1 LPLGEIRDNTNKQSR
16 DKVIQEK
23 IKDLVEK
30 YIETLEKDNDTI
42 KAYRLDLEKFTEAF
56 GDKTASEIS
65 STQLK
70 TYLDDLSTRNGKR
83 VSVSTQNRHYATI
96 SCFFNW
102 LIRDS
107 KLIENPIKNVQRRK
121 PNKDMG
127 ETNSKDI
134 IRYLDKE
141 MIGKIMSNAKS
152 IREEFLFDLLYS
164 SGLRIS
170 EALAL
175 NVQDIR
181 NGIIQIRAGK
191 GNRARVTYLSKHT
204 EKLFKKYLE
213 KRTPDRSVL
222 FKAKSIEEAQ
232 ALRNGG
238 SLFTTNNGTRLGY
251 HRANQ
256 LFKQAARGIKNADNT
271 PLTIH
276 QLRHT
281 FCTERVGHIDIRVLQ
296 KLAGHSDIR
305 TTLRYAKVADKVAR
319 EQFER
324 FDRERKAGF
333 DDNGDFRL
341 PTQED
346 FERAESIA

>member
-1 LPLGEIRDNTNKQSR
+1 M
-16 DKVIQEK
+16 QEEL

-30 YIETLEKDNDTI
+30 YVQSLEKDNDTI
-42 KAYRLDLEKFTEAF
+42 KAYRLDLEKFVEAF
-56 GDKTASEIS
+56 GEKVPTNIQ
-65 STQLK
+65 STELK
-70 TYLDDLSTRNGKR
+70 EYLDSLTTRSGKR

-102 LIRDS
+102 LIRES
-107 KLIENPIKNVQRRK
+107 KMIENPIKNVARRK
-121 PNKDMG
+121 PNKDAG

-141 MIGKIMSNAKS
+141 TITQIMSYAKS

-191 GNRARVTYLSKHT
+191 GNRARVTYMSKHT
-204 EKLFKKYLE
+204 EKLFRKYLE

-222 FKAKSIEEAQ
+222 FKAKNIEEAQ
-232 ALRNGG
+232 SLRNEGA
-238 SLFTTNNGTRLGY
+238 LFTTNNGTRLGY

-256 LFKQAARGIKNADNT
+256 LFKQAARGIKNPDGA

-319 EQFER
+319 EQFEK

-333 DDNGDFRL
+333 DDNGDFKL

-346 FERAESIA
+346 FERAEALI

>member
-1 LPLGEIRDNTNKQSR
+1 MSEELVKN
-16 DKVIQEK
+16 
-23 IKDLVEK
+23 LVEQ
-30 YIETLEKDNDTI
+30 YIVSLEKDNDTI
-42 KAYRLDLEKFTEAF
+42 KAYRLDLEKFVLTF
-56 GDKTASEIS
+56 GETGPMQIS
-65 STQLK
+65 SQELK
-70 TYLDDLSTRNGKR
+70 DYLDNLTTRTGKR

-102 LIRDS
+102 LIRES
-107 KLIENPIKNVQRRK
+107 KLIENPIKKVVRRR
-121 PNKDMG
+121 PNKDLG

-134 IRYLDKE
+134 IRYLDVE
-141 MIGKIMSNAKS
+141 TINKIMSSAKS

-191 GNRARVTYLSKHT
+191 GNRARVTYMSKKT
-204 EKLFKKYLE
+204 EKLFTKYLE
-213 KRTPDRSVL
+213 KRVPDRSVL
-222 FKAKSIEEAQ
+222 FQAQTIEEAQ
-232 ALRNGG
+232 ALKNEGA
-238 SLFTTNNGTRLGY
+238 LFTTNNGTRLGY

-256 LFKQAARGIKNADNT
+256 LFKQSARGLKNPDNT

-305 TTLRYAKVADKVAR
+305 TTLRYAKVADRVAR
-319 EQFER
+319 DQFR
-324 FDRERKAGF
+324 KFDEMRGF
-333 DDNGDFRL
+333 DENGDFKL
-341 PTQED
+341 PTQDD
-346 FERAESIA
+346 FEKASAIV

>member
-1 LPLGEIRDNTNKQSR
+1 MI
-16 DKVIQEK
+16 
-23 IKDLVEK
+23 IKELVSK
-30 YIETLEKDNDTI
+30 YIESLEKDNDTI
-42 KAYRLDLEKFTEAF
+42 KAYRLDLEKFVQAF
-56 GDKTASEIS
+56 GERDPMTIRAEE
-65 STQLK
+65 LK
-70 TYLDDLSTRNGKR
+70 EYLDNLQTRSSKR

-102 LIRDS
+102 LIKES
-107 KLIENPIKNVQRRK
+107 KIIDNPIKNVIRRK
-121 PNKDMG
+121 PNKDAG
-127 ETNSKDI
+127 EANYKDI

-141 MIGKIMSNAKS
+141 SIQKIMSNAKT

-175 NVQDIR
+175 NIQDIR
-181 NGIIQIRAGK
+181 NGVIQIRAGK
-191 GNRARVTYLSKHT
+191 GNRARVTYMSKTT

-213 KRTPDRSVL
+213 KRSPDRSIL
-222 FKAKSIEEAQ
+222 HKAKTLEEAQ
-232 ALRNGG
+232 SFKNEGA
-238 SLFTTNNGTRLGY
+238 LFTTNNGTRLGY

-256 LFKQAARGIKNADNT
+256 LFKQAAKSMKNPDNT

-281 FCTERVGHIDIRVLQ
+281 FCTERVGYIDIRVLQ

-319 EQFER
+319 EQFEK
-324 FDRERKAGF
+324 FDREQKMGF
-333 DDNGDFRL
+333 DDQGQFKL

-346 FERAESIA
+346 FDRAEALV

>member
-1 LPLGEIRDNTNKQSR
+1 M
-16 DKVIQEK
+16 
-23 IKDLVEK
+23 KDLVEQ
-30 YIETLEKDNDTI
+30 YVESLEKDNDTI
-42 KAYRLDLEKFTEAF
+42 KAYRLDLEKFTAAYGETKPLAI
-56 GDKTASEIS
+56 KSPEI
-65 STQLK
+65 K
-70 TYLDDLSTRNGKR
+70 VYLDGLTTRTGKR

-102 LIRDS
+102 LIKQS
-107 KLIENPIKNVQRRK
+107 KLIENPIKNVERRK
-121 PNKDMG
+121 PNKDLG

-134 IRYLDKE
+134 IRYLDRE
-141 MIGKIMSNAKS
+141 IVGKIMTESKS

-181 NGIIQIRAGK
+181 NGVIQVRAGK
-191 GNRARVTYLSKHT
+191 GNRARVTYMSKQT
-204 EKLFKKYLE
+204 EKLFRKYLE
-213 KRTPDRSVL
+213 KRVPDRSVL
-222 FKAKSIEEAQ
+222 FQATTIEEAQ
-232 ALRNGG
+232 ALRNEGA
-238 SLFTTNNGTRLGY
+238 LFTTNNGTRLGY

-256 LFKQAARGIKNADNT
+256 LFKQASKGIKNPDST

-305 TTLRYAKVADKVAR
+305 TTLRYAKVADIVAR
-319 EQFER
+319 EQFDKY
-324 FDRERKAGF
+324 DRERNAGF
-333 DDNGDFRL
+333 NDSGEFKL

-346 FERAESIA
+346 FEKATALI

>member
-1 LPLGEIRDNTNKQSR
+1 MKEES
-16 DKVIQEK
+16 
-23 IKDLVEK
+23 IKNLVEK
-30 YIETLEKDNDTI
+30 YIETLEKDNDTV
-42 KAYRLDLEKFTEAF
+42 KAYRLDLEKFVEAF
-56 GDKTASEIS
+56 GDREASSVKGPEIK
-65 STQLK
+65 Q
-70 TYLDDLSTRNGKR
+70 YLDALTTRNGKR

-102 LIRDS
+102 LIRES
-107 KLIENPIKNVQRRK
+107 KLIDNPIKSIVRRK
-121 PNKDMG
+121 PNKDLG

-141 MIGKIMSNAKS
+141 MIKSIMDNAKS
-152 IREEFLFDLLYS
+152 TREEFLFDLLYS

-175 NVQDIR
+175 NIQDIR

-191 GNRARVTYLSKHT
+191 GNRARVTYLSKQT
-204 EKLFKKYLE
+204 EKLFRKYLE
-213 KRTPDRSVL
+213 KRVPDREAL
-222 FKAKSIEEAQ
+222 QRAKSIEDAQ
-232 ALRNGG
+232 KLKYEGA
-238 SLFTTNNGTRLGY
+238 LFTTSNGTRLGY

-256 LFKQAARGIKNADNT
+256 LFKQAARDIKNADGT

-281 FCTERVGHIDIRVLQ
+281 FCTERVGYIDIRVLQ

-319 EQFER
+319 EQFEK
-324 FDRERKAGF
+324 FDRSRGF
-333 DDNGDFRL
+333 NESGDFVL

-346 FERAESIA
+346 FERAEALV

>member
-1 LPLGEIRDNTNKQSR
+1 MKE
-16 DKVIQEK
+16 
-23 IKDLVEK
+23 DLVREAIEQ
-30 YIETLEKDNDTI
+30 YIESLEKDNDTI
-42 KAYRLDLEKFTEAF
+42 KAYRLDLEKFTAAF
-56 GDKTASEIS
+56 GDRKPTEIK
-65 STQLK
+65 STELK
-70 TYLDDLSTRNGKR
+70 TYLDNLTTRSNKR

-102 LIRDS
+102 LIKQSR
-107 KLIENPIKNVQRRK
+107 LIENPIKNVIRRR
-121 PNKDMG
+121 PNKDLG

-141 MIGKIMSNAKS
+141 TIAQIMGNAKTV
-152 IREEFLFDLLYS
+152 REEFLFDLLYS

-181 NGIIQIRAGK
+181 NGVIQIRAGK
-191 GNRARVTYLSKHT
+191 GNKARVTYMSKHT

-222 FKAKSIEEAQ
+222 FKAQNIEEAQ
-232 ALRNGG
+232 ALRNEGA
-238 SLFTTNNGTRLGY
+238 LFTTNNGTRLGY

-256 LFKQAARGIKNADNT
+256 LFKQAARNMKNPDST

-305 TTLRYAKVADKVAR
+305 TTLRYAKVADRVAR
-319 EQFER
+319 EQFDK
-324 FDRERKAGF
+324 FDRERSAGF
-333 DDNGDFRL
+333 SDSGEFKL

-346 FERAESIA
+346 FEKAPALV

>member
-1 LPLGEIRDNTNKQSR
+1 MKEEL
-16 DKVIQEK
+16 V
-23 IKDLVEK
+23 KDLVEK
-30 YIETLEKDNDTI
+30 YIATLEKDNDTI
-42 KAYRLDLEKFTEAF
+42 KAYRLDLEKFVDAF
-56 GDKTASEIS
+56 GTRVPTEIS
-65 STQLK
+65 STEIK
-70 TYLDDLSTRNGKR
+70 EYLDNLTTRNSKR

-96 SCFFNW
+96 SCLFNW

-107 KLIENPIKNVQRRK
+107 KLIENPIKKVKRRK
-121 PNKDMG
+121 PNKDEG
-127 ETNSKDI
+127 EINSKDI

-141 MIGKIMSNAKS
+141 TIASIMNNAKS
-152 IREEFLFDLLYS
+152 VREEFLFDLLYS

-191 GNRARVTYLSKHT
+191 GNRARVTYLSNHT
-204 EKLFKKYLE
+204 EKLFKKYLD
-213 KRTPDRSVL
+213 KRVPDRAVL
-222 FKAKSIEEAQ
+222 FKAKTIEEAQ
-232 ALRNGG
+232 ALKNEGA
-238 SLFTTNNGTRLGY
+238 LFTTNNGTRLGY

-256 LFKQAARGIKNADNT
+256 LFKQASRNLKNADGT

-305 TTLRYAKVADKVAR
+305 TTLRYAKVADVVAR
-319 EQFER
+319 EQFEK
-324 FDRERKAGF
+324 FDREHKAGF
-333 DDNGDFRL
+333 DDKGDFKL

-346 FERAESIA
+346 FEKAQALV

>member
-1 LPLGEIRDNTNKQSR
+1 VREESVKEQ
-16 DKVIQEK
+16 
-23 IKDLVEK
+23 VEK
-30 YIETLEKDNDTI
+30 YIESLEKDNDTV
-42 KAYRLDLEKFTEAF
+42 KAYRLDLEKFMLAF
-56 GDKTASEIS
+56 GDKKPTEIKFPE
-65 STQLK
+65 LK
-70 TYLDDLSTRNGKR
+70 AYLDALTTRNGKR

-102 LIRDS
+102 LIKQS
-107 KLIENPIKNVQRRK
+107 KLIENPIKNVSRRK
-121 PNKDMG
+121 PNKDLG
-127 ETNSKDI
+127 EINSKDI

-141 MIGKIMSNAKS
+141 TVAQIMSNAKT

-181 NGIIQIRAGK
+181 NGVIQIRAGK
-191 GNRARVTYLSKHT
+191 GNRPRVTYMSKHT
-204 EKLFKKYLE
+204 EKLFRKYLE
-213 KRTPDRSVL
+213 KRVPDRSVL
-222 FKAKSIEEAQ
+222 FKAQNIEEAQ
-232 ALRNGG
+232 ALRNEG

-256 LFKQAARGIKNADNT
+256 LFKQAARNMKNPDNA

-296 KLAGHSDIR
+296 RLAGHSDIR
-305 TTLRYAKVADKVAR
+305 TTLRYAKVVDKVAR
-319 EQFER
+319 EQFDKY
-324 FDRERKAGF
+324 DRERTAGF
-333 DDNGDFRL
+333 DDRGDFKL

-346 FERAESIA
+346 FEKAAALV

>member
-1 LPLGEIRDNTNKQSR
+1 MKDQ
-16 DKVIQEK
+16 
-23 IKDLVEK
+23 IKELVEK
-30 YIETLEKDNDTI
+30 YVESLEKDNDTI
-42 KAYRLDLEKFTEAF
+42 KAYRLDLEKFVLAF
-56 GDKTASEIS
+56 GPREPMDIKGQE
-65 STQLK
+65 LK
-70 TYLDDLSTRNGKR
+70 DYLDTLNTRNSKR

-102 LIRDS
+102 LIRES
-107 KLIENPIKNVQRRK
+107 KLIENPIKSVIRRK
-121 PNKDMG
+121 PNKDAG
-127 ETNSKDI
+127 EANSKDI

-141 MIGKIMSNAKS
+141 TIQKIMSNAKT

-181 NGIIQIRAGK
+181 NGVIQIRAGK
-191 GNRARVTYLSKHT
+191 GNRARVTYLSKNT
-204 EKLFKKYLE
+204 EKLFRKYLE
-213 KRTPDRSVL
+213 KRTPDRGAL
-222 FKAKSIEEAQ
+222 YKAKTIEEAQ
-232 ALRNGG
+232 ALRNEG

-256 LFKQAARGIKNADNT
+256 LFKQAARGMKNPDST

-324 FDRERKAGF
+324 FDREQKVGF
-333 DDNGDFRL
+333 DEHGTFKL

-346 FERAESIA
+346 FEKAEVLI

>member
-1 LPLGEIRDNTNKQSR
+1 MREESVKEQ
-16 DKVIQEK
+16 
-23 IKDLVEK
+23 VEK
-30 YIETLEKDNDTI
+30 YIESLEKDNDTV
-42 KAYRLDLEKFTEAF
+42 KAYRLDLEKFVAAF
-56 GDKTASEIS
+56 GERKPTEIK
-65 STQLK
+65 STELK
-70 TYLDDLSTRNGKR
+70 TYLDALTTRSSKR

-102 LIRDS
+102 LIKQS
-107 KLIENPIKNVQRRK
+107 KLIENPIKNVPRRR
-121 PNKDMG
+121 PNKDLG
-127 ETNSKDI
+127 EINSKDI

-141 MIGKIMSNAKS
+141 MVAQIMANAKT

-181 NGIIQIRAGK
+181 NGVIQIRAGK
-191 GNRARVTYLSKHT
+191 GNRARVTYMSKHT
-204 EKLFKKYLE
+204 EKLFRKYLE
-213 KRTPDRSVL
+213 KRVPDRSVL
-222 FKAKSIEEAQ
+222 FKAQNIEQAQ
-232 ALRNGG
+232 ALRNEG

-256 LFKQAARGIKNADNT
+256 LFKQAARNMKNPDNA

-319 EQFER
+319 EQFDK
-324 FDRERKAGF
+324 FDRERTAGF
-333 DDNGDFRL
+333 DDKGDFKL

-346 FERAESIA
+346 FERAAALV

>member
-1 LPLGEIRDNTNKQSR
+1 MAEELVR
-16 DKVIQEK
+16 
-23 IKDLVEK
+23 DLVEK
-30 YIETLEKDNDTI
+30 YVETLDKDNDTV
-42 KAYRLDLEKFTEAF
+42 KAYRLDLEKFVECFGERYSTEIKA
-56 GDKTASEIS
+56 DE
-65 STQLK
+65 LK
-70 TYLDDLSTRNGKR
+70 SYLDNLSTRSGKR

-102 LIRDS
+102 LIRQS
-107 KLIENPIKNVQRRK
+107 KLIENPIKIVQRRR
-121 PNKDMG
+121 PNKDVG
-127 ETNSKDI
+127 ETNAKDI

-141 MIGKIMSNAKS
+141 TIVKIMNNAKS
-152 IREEFLFDLLYS
+152 DREEFLFDLLYS

-181 NGIIQIRAGK
+181 NGIIQVRAGK
-191 GNRARVTYLSKHT
+191 GNRARVTYMSKFT
-204 EKLFKKYLE
+204 EKLFKKYLDN
-213 KRTPDRSVL
+213 RVPDRSVL
-222 FKAKSIEEAQ
+222 FKAKNIDEAK
-232 ALRNGG
+232 ALKNEGA
-238 SLFTTNNGTRLGY
+238 LFTTNNGTRLGY

-256 LFKQAARGIKNADNT
+256 LFKQASKNIKNPDGT

-305 TTLRYAKVADKVAR
+305 TTLRYAKVADTVAR
-319 EQFER
+319 EQFEK
-324 FDRERKAGF
+324 FDRERKVGF
-333 DDNGDFRL
+333 DDNGEFRL

-346 FERAESIA
+346 FEKAEALV